1 MRPID
6 LKTQSPFLTKL
17 PQRTEML
24 ASSKPNIGGITSQIE
39 SSIGPTNRTSQT
51 IEYSNRI
58 YSPYLTPSSV
68 QAESRQLAQD
78 GMSPVYQHNVA
89 ATKYFNVSFLSKLR
103 PQSRLSLIA

>member
-1 MRPID
+1 MRSVHS
-6 LKTQSPFLTKL
+6 KTQSPFLTKL
-17 PQRTEML
+17 PHRTEML
-24 ASSKPNIGGITSQIE
+24 ASSTPSIGGTTSQIE
-39 SSIGPTNRTSQT
+39 YPTGPPNKPSQT
-51 IEYSNRI
+51 IEYSHRM

-78 GMSPVYQHNVA
+78 GMSPIYQHNVA

>member
-1 MRPID
+1 MRSID

-24 ASSKPNIGGITSQIE
+24 ASSKPNIGRTTSQIE
-39 SSIGPTNRTSQT
+39 FWTGPTNKTSQAV
-51 IEYSNRI
+51 EYSHRM

-78 GMSPVYQHNVA
+78 GMSPIYQHNVA